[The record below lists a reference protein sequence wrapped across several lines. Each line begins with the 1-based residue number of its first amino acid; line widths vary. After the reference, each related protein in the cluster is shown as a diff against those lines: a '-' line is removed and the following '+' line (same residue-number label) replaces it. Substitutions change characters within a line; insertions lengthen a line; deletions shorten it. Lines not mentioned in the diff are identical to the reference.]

1 MKFLDNEYK
10 VETKSKAIT
19 IPNNTAVDVLL
30 WIGNPSLINADDI
43 SYDLS
48 DEQDYRDL
56 PFVIYW
62 HADDYRFEGVNPTI
76 AIDSNIIPNM
86 GQGLTVYSSSIGE
99 IIYEQI
105 PEEFIPDTIATKEY
119 VDKETVGVQ
128 NHLVDN
134 DLHVILGERAKW
146 NTAYDHSQ
154 NTNMHNAYS
163 SFSFRNAI
171 STYATTGPE
180 DPTDPTPTEFNVSAQ
195 TSNHPLK
202 FIATNNLIEF
212 NSSDMRDSDEVEIT
226 IHADP
231 EGSAQAALKEANEN
245 LNTHKNEFGLHVSE

>member
-1 MKFLDNEYK
+1 MGIIK
-10 VETKSKAIT
+10 
-19 IPNNTAVDVLL
+19 
-30 WIGNPSLINADDI
+30 
-43 SYDLS
+43 
-48 DEQDYRDL
+48 R
-56 PFVIYW
+56 
-62 HADDYRFEGVNPTI
+62 HATE
-76 AIDSNIIPNM
+76 
-86 GQGLTVYSSSIGE
+86 
-99 IIYEQI
+99 
-105 PEEFIPDTIATKEY
+105 EY
-119 VDKETVGVQ
+119 VDKETSGVQ

-231 EGSAQAALKEANEN
+231 EGAADEAEANAKAYADSIKNDLLNGAGAAYDTLKELGELIDENHDAITVLEQVATNKADKTEVEALKTQVTATSLILADAITGQKYEIQIQNGQ
-245 LNTHKNEFGLHVSE
+245 LVSFPVEE